1 MTPTGSPPDRPA
13 ERPRRTLR
21 APGRGGGDGA
31 AGSETGVTAP
41 VDPSH
46 PGAGGM
52 PDGDQ
57 AAAFARPGEA
67 PAPAATSPGTG
78 GDGQGRDRVTVIRI
92 ATGVILAAAALY
104 APFYFEPE
112 LNRVLAQV
120 LYIAI
125 AAMGLN
131 LLTGFNGQVSIG
143 HGAFFGVG
151 AFTTAIL
158 MVDHGWTYEPTIP
171 IAAAVAAAVGV
182 AVGVPAL
189 RVRGLYLALITL
201 GLAVIFPRVATKY
214 VKGQGGIALLRP
226 DRSEFNSLID
236 GLASDQWQYFECL
249 VIAVVLFVLAWNL
262 VRSRTG
268 RAMIAVRDQE
278 LAASTVGVNLSRVK
292 VGTFALSAAYA
303 GVAGSLSVMIDRA
316 ADGTNPILYF
326 QRSIEFLVAVVI
338 GGAATILGPAVGAFL
353 IVFLRR
359 NTENLIEG
367 KEVLAPAVFGAA
379 LIVIVYVLPEG
390 VVGGL
395 RKLVARLTKR
405 RVPPSALTAA
415 PMSESAP

>member
-1 MTPTGSPPDRPA
+1 MTPSGPRPDGEGREA
-13 ERPRRTLR
+13 ERPLR
-21 APGRGGGDGA
+21 AAGRAPAGGTTASDPVGA
-31 AGSETGVTAP
+31 GP
-41 VDPSH
+41 VDPVH
-46 PGAGGM
+46 PGAGGL
-52 PDGDQ
+52 PDAD
-57 AAAFARPGEA
+57 AAPAFARPGSE
-67 PAPAATSPGTG
+67 PAPAATSPGADAG
-78 GDGQGRDRVTVIRI
+78 EGRNPVTVLRI
-92 ATGVILAAAALY
+92 VVGLVLTAAALY

-112 LNRVLAQV
+112 LNQV
-120 LYIAI
+120 LSQVIYISI

-158 MVDHGWTYEPTIP
+158 MVDHGWTFELTIP
-171 IAAAVAAAVGV
+171 IAALVAAAVGV

-226 DRSEFNSLID
+226 DRSDFNSLID
-236 GLASDQWQYFECL
+236 SLANDQWQYFECL

-338 GGAATILGPAVGAFL
+338 GGAATILGPAVGAFI

-367 KEVLAPAVFGAA
+367 KEILAPAVFGAA
-379 LIVIVYVLPEG
+379 LILIVYVLPEG

-405 RVPPSALTAA
+405 RPPPSALTAA
-415 PMSESAP
+415 AAGPESAP